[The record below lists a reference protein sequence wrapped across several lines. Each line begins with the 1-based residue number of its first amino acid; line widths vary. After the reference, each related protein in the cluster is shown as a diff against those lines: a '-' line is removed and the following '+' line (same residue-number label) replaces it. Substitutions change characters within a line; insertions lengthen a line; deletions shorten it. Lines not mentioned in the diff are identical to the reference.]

1 MMMKRGVFEMEKD
14 VPRDVSVKCPNPQQL
29 GRHGGVESLS
39 NEAVMPI
46 LFSFLEMYV
55 MCIALRMQDCL
66 LSGTRMA
73 LQKER

>member
-1 MMMKRGVFEMEKD
+1 MMKRGVFEREKD
-14 VPRDVSVKCPNPQQL
+14 VPRDVSVKCPNPQQW
-29 GRHGGVESLS
+29 GRHGGVKSLF

-46 LFSFLEMYV
+46 RFSFLEMYV
-55 MCIALRMQDCL
+55 KCLALRMQDRL